1 MQTENL
7 RNNNHNIVILST
19 THITLQCQM
28 SGVKIVGGAR
38 QRCHVLI
45 DGDLN

>member
-7 RNNNHNIVILST
+7 PNNSHNIVILST
-19 THITLQCQM
+19 NHITLQCQM
-28 SGVKIVGGAR
+28 SSVKLVGGAR